1 MVTNSL
7 ITHTDEQT
15 NPDKEKLSN
24 ERIEKEEENVKR
36 QLSYLIKNTLTSSI
50 LSIQYVQYHISSE
63 KLQLQT
69 ELINDNSYLD
79 GNFARSRNL

>member
-15 NPDKEKLSN
+15 NPDKERLSN